1 MNIELQDLFWLSL
14 IAFMCLH
21 WWQAQKVKETALR
34 ATRKRCDELD
44 VQLLDDSVGLRAIWL
59 RRDSRGSLRYWRS
72 YQFEFT
78 ATGENRYRGRV
89 VTLGQQVLSIELDAH
104 RI

>member
-14 IAFMCLH
+14 IAFLCVH
-21 WWQAQKVKETALR
+21 WWRAQKVKETALR

-44 VQLLDDSVGLRAIWL
+44 VQMLDDSIGLRAIWL
-59 RRDSRGSLRYWRS
+59 KRDPRGSVRCWRT

-89 VTLGQQVLSIELDAH
+89 ITLGEQVLSIELDPH
-104 RI
+104 QI